1 MQEATMTSPITALEL
16 PFSVRHYMSFILAI
30 ALADIFDD
38 FRKGYCS
45 MFSSKQ
51 GCLRVLMV

>member
-30 ALADIFDD
+30 ALAHVFDD
-38 FRKGYCS
+38 FRRGYCS
-45 MFSSKQ
+45 MFSSKL
-51 GCLRVLMV
+51 GYLTVLIV